1 MILIISK
8 DLSYVFLAPR
18 QGLLP
23 WLVEAHLNTAQRK
36 CVFLGFVI
44 LRSVTRDLNSLL
56 VQFHILKKCSVF
68 IDMDRKRNVLAKLLL
83 FADEEMDEDVDIA
96 ATGESYR
103 SLAFQYRISAST
115 ISNFVPDVLTVVKDK
130 IEHVHLP
137 PPSEID

>member
-1 MILIISK
+1 MSSQDADAAVCEPTLTQGFKLRFPS
-8 DLSYVFLAPR
+8 SATGLAPCYVIKAKCAA
-18 QGLLP
+18 

-44 LRSVTRDLNSLL
+44 LRSVTSDLNSLL

-96 ATGESYR
+96 VT
-103 SLAFQYRISAST
+103 L
-115 ISNFVPDVLTVVKDK
+115 L
-130 IEHVHLP
+130 
-137 PPSEID
+137 